1 MNILG
6 VDPSLT
12 ATAFCGPSDW
22 RMYTLD
28 EEVSSIKRNE
38 MRLIKIRRR
47 MIDLA
52 THADLVVIEGRI
64 KFHTLSFL
72 QLSAR
77 NTQPAMG
84 EPASWTCFPPA
95 SNSSTLTLKT
105 TTNRTQHG
113 SARWGSTPMIGWT

>member
-38 MRLIKIRRR
+38 MLLIKIRRR

-52 THADLVVIEGRI
+52 THADLVVVEVFSYRSNFKQHALGRLDAI
-64 KFHTLSFL
+64 HQHAKSHTQTPNAVS
-72 QLSAR
+72 
-77 NTQPAMG
+77 
-84 EPASWTCFPPA
+84 PP
-95 SNSSTLTLKT
+95 T
-105 TTNRTQHG
+105 TPPKDANANGRTD
-113 SARWGSTPMIGWT
+113 